1 MFRGETMKRESAV
14 DITRLNEVLE
24 NPDLEKDF
32 QDVFSFVETVTGK
45 KHNPGE
51 LTPQNIEAW
60 NMKFD
65 EVLKQLL
72 T

>member
-1 MFRGETMKRESAV
+1 MERESAL

-32 QDVFSFVETVTGK
+32 QDVFSFVETITGQTC
-45 KHNPGE
+45 NLGE
-51 LTPQNIEAW
+51 MTPQNVEAW
-60 NMKFD
+60 NMRFE

>member
-1 MFRGETMKRESAV
+1 MKRESAV
-14 DITRLNEVLE
+14 DITRLNEVLK

-32 QDVFSFVETVTGK
+32 QDVFSFVETVTGQK
-45 KHNPGE
+45 CNPGE
-51 LTPQNIEAW
+51 LTPRNIEAW
-60 NMKFD
+60 NVRFD

>member
-1 MFRGETMKRESAV
+1 MKRESAV

-32 QDVFSFVETVTGK
+32 QDVFSFVETVTGQK
-45 KHNPGE
+45 YNPGE
-51 LTPQNIEAW
+51 LTPKNFEVWNI
-60 NMKFD
+60 KFD
-65 EVLKQLL
+65 EVLKHLL

>member
-1 MFRGETMKRESAV
+1 MERECAV
-14 DITRLNEVLE
+14 DITRLNKILE

-45 KHNPGE
+45 QYNPGE

-60 NMKFD
+60 NMRFD

>member
-1 MFRGETMKRESAV
+1 MNRESAV

-32 QDVFSFVETVTGK
+32 QDVFSFVETVTGQK
-45 KHNPGE
+45 YNPGE
-51 LTPQNIEAW
+51 LTPQNVEAW
-60 NMKFD
+60 NMRFD
-65 EVLKQLL
+65 KVLKQLL